1 MFAVLAALVVVQ
13 VFLDL
18 RIPEYMSD
26 ITDSIQM
33 GLPTDVIADAGIGMV
48 ACAFASLL
56 CAMTCG
62 VLGARIASSL
72 AMTLRAK
79 QFERV
84 MGLSSADISEF
95 SIPTL
100 VTRSTNDV
108 YQLQQ
113 FLARTMFIVVKAPV
127 TAVWATTKIA
137 GGSLEWTTVTAVT
150 VVTLAIIMSIVLRL
164 SIPYFKKVQWLT
176 DGVNHHTREN
186 LEGVRVIRAYNA
198 EERQTA
204 ALIAASD
211 DVLANNKKVEAIMAP
226 LHPLAGSMLNFLTI
240 AIYWI
245 GAGIITSAGTQA
257 EQMLIF
263 SDMIVYSTYAGHVI
277 VSVMMITG
285 LFRGL
290 PSMIVSARR
299 IEAVINM
306 QPSVTDGDARD
317 VPSTGSVEFRN
328 VSFRYPGSESDA
340 ISGISFKAEPGQT
353 VAVVGPT
360 GSGKSSLA
368 ALIPRLYDATSGEV
382 LVDGVD
388 VRDFA
393 QKDLRSRIG
402 FVPQSAVIFTG
413 TVRSNVAYGNPDAT
427 DEDVR
432 RALSVAQAEFVDSM
446 EDGMD
451 SMISKHG
458 RNISGGQKQ
467 RICIA
472 RAICKDPR
480 IFVFDDSFSAL
491 DYKTDRELRSALKK
505 EAAGRT
511 SIIVAQRIGTV
522 MDADRIIVLDR
533 GRVIGDGTHAE
544 LMEACPLYRDMAESQ
559 LGGDSRWRMRGRS
572 GPGATSPRTFG
583 ARSPSCSATP
593 GRSGTACC
601 CPYPWRCS
609 APSSRCSA
617 PSTCRT
623 SRTRYLMPYRT
634 PGPST
639 RT

>member
-1 MFAVLAALVVVQ
+1 MVAVLAVLVVAQ

-48 ACAFASLL
+48 TCAFASLL
-56 CAMTCG
+56 CAMICG
-62 VLGARIASSL
+62 ILAARVASSL

-113 FLARTMFIVVKAPV
+113 FLARTMFIIVKAPV
-127 TAVWATTKIA
+127 TAVWATSKIA
-137 GGSLEWTTVTAVT
+137 GGSMEWTVVTAVVVIALAVIMT
-150 VVTLAIIMSIVLRL
+150 VILRF

-198 EERQTA
+198 EAQQTA
-204 ALIAASD
+204 SLVEASD
-211 DVLANNKKVEAIMAP
+211 DVLANNKKVEAILAP
-226 LHPLAGSMLNFLTI
+226 LHPVAGSMLNFLTI

-245 GAGIITSAGTQA
+245 GAGIITAAGTQA

-263 SDMIVYSTYAGHVI
+263 SNMIVYSSYAGHVI
-277 VSVMMITG
+277 ISVMMMTG
-285 LFRGL
+285 IFRGL
-290 PSMIVSARR
+290 PGMIVSARR

-306 QPSVTDGDARD
+306 QPSVRDGDAKD
-317 VPSTGSVEFRN
+317 VPCTGSVEFRD

-340 ISGISFKAEPGQT
+340 ISGVSFKAEPGQT
-353 VAVVGPT
+353 VAIVGPT
-360 GSGKSSLA
+360 GCGKSSLA
-368 ALIPRLYDATSGEV
+368 ALIPRLYDATSGQV

-402 FVPQSAVIFTG
+402 FVPQSAIIFTG

-446 EDGMD
+446 D
-451 SMISKHG
+451 SGIDSEISKHG

-472 RAICKDPR
+472 RAICKDPM

-491 DYKTDRELRSALKK
+491 DYKTDRELRSALRR

-522 MDADRIIVLDR
+522 MDADRILVLDH
-533 GRVIGDGTHAE
+533 GKVIGDGTHSE
-544 LMEACPLYRDMAESQ
+544 LLESCPLYRDMAESQ
-559 LGGDSRWRMRGRS
+559 LGGGSRWRTLGRF
-572 GPGATSPRTFG
+572 GPRATSPRTCG
-583 ARSPSCSATP
+583 ARYRRCSTTPVRSEPACCSRYRWCCSA
-593 GRSGTACC
+593 
-601 CPYPWRCS
+601 RC
-609 APSSRCSA
+609 SRCSA
-617 PSTCRT
+617 RSTSPT
-623 SRTRYLMPYRT
+623 SPTRYPRRS
-634 PGPST
+634 PIPAP
-639 RT
+639 

>member
-1 MFAVLAALVVVQ
+1 MVAVLAVLVVAQ

-48 ACAFASLL
+48 TCAFASLL
-56 CAMTCG
+56 CAMICG
-62 VLGARIASSL
+62 ILAARVASSL

-113 FLARTMFIVVKAPV
+113 FLARTMFIIVKAPV
-127 TAVWATTKIA
+127 TAVWATSKIA
-137 GGSLEWTTVTAVT
+137 GGSMEWTVVTAVVVIALAVIMT
-150 VVTLAIIMSIVLRL
+150 VILRF

-198 EERQTA
+198 EAQQTA
-204 ALIAASD
+204 SLIEASD
-211 DVLANNKKVEAIMAP
+211 DVLANNKKVEAILAP
-226 LHPLAGSMLNFLTI
+226 LHPVAGSMLNFLTI

-245 GAGIITSAGTQA
+245 GAGIITAAGTQA

-263 SDMIVYSTYAGHVI
+263 SNMIVYSSYAGHVI
-277 VSVMMITG
+277 ISVMMMTG
-285 LFRGL
+285 IFRGL
-290 PSMIVSARR
+290 PGMIVSARR

-306 QPSVTDGDARD
+306 QPSVRDGDAKD
-317 VPSTGSVEFRN
+317 VPCTGSVEFRD

-340 ISGISFKAEPGQT
+340 ISGVSFKAEPGQT
-353 VAVVGPT
+353 VAIVGPT
-360 GSGKSSLA
+360 GCGKSSLA
-368 ALIPRLYDATSGEV
+368 ALIPRLYDATSGQV

-432 RALSVAQAEFVDSM
+432 RALSVAQAEFIDSM
-446 EDGMD
+446 EDGID
-451 SMISKHG
+451 SVISKHG

-491 DYKTDRELRSALKK
+491 DYKTDRELRSALKR

-522 MDADRIIVLDR
+522 MDADRILVLDH
-533 GRVIGDGTHAE
+533 GRVVGDGTHEE

-559 LGGDSRWRMRGRS
+559 LGGGSRWPTSAPYGR
-572 GPGATSPRTFG
+572 GATSPRGSG
-583 ARSPSCSATP
+583 ALWRRCSATP
-593 GRSGTACC
+593 ARSGPACS
-601 CPYPWRCS
+601 CPYRWSC
-609 APSSRCSA
+609 
-617 PSTCRT
+617 
-623 SRTRYLMPYRT
+623 
-634 PGPST
+634 
-639 RT
+639 

>member
-1 MFAVLAALVVVQ
+1 MVAVLAVLVVAQ

-48 ACAFASLL
+48 TCAFASLL
-56 CAMTCG
+56 CAMICG
-62 VLGARIASSL
+62 ILAARVASSL

-113 FLARTMFIVVKAPV
+113 FLARTMFIIVKAPV
-127 TAVWATTKIA
+127 TAVWATSKIA
-137 GGSLEWTTVTAVT
+137 GGSMEWTVVTAVVVIALAVIMT
-150 VVTLAIIMSIVLRL
+150 VILRF

-198 EERQTA
+198 EAQQTA
-204 ALIAASD
+204 SLVEASD
-211 DVLANNKKVEAIMAP
+211 DVLANNKKVEAILAP
-226 LHPLAGSMLNFLTI
+226 LHPVAGSMLNFLTI

-245 GAGIITSAGTQA
+245 GAGIITAAGTQA

-263 SDMIVYSTYAGHVI
+263 SNMIVYSSYAGHVI
-277 VSVMMITG
+277 ISVMMMTG
-285 LFRGL
+285 IFRGL
-290 PSMIVSARR
+290 PGMIVSARR

-306 QPSVTDGDARD
+306 QPSVRDGDAKD
-317 VPSTGSVEFRN
+317 VPCTGSVEFRD

-340 ISGISFKAEPGQT
+340 ISGVSFKAEPGQT
-353 VAVVGPT
+353 VAIVGPT
-360 GSGKSSLA
+360 GCGKSSLA
-368 ALIPRLYDATSGEV
+368 ALIPRLYDATSGQV

-446 EDGMD
+446 D
-451 SMISKHG
+451 SGIDSEISKHG

-472 RAICKDPR
+472 RAICKDPM

-491 DYKTDRELRSALKK
+491 DYKTDRELRSALRR

-522 MDADRIIVLDR
+522 MDADRILVLDH
-533 GRVIGDGTHAE
+533 GRVIGDGTHSE
-544 LMEACPLYRDMAESQ
+544 LLESCPLYRDMAESQ
-559 LGGDSRWRMRGRS
+559 LGGGSRWRTRGLY
-572 GPGATSPRTFG
+572 GPGATNPRTCG
-583 ARSPSCSATP
+583 GRCRRCSATP
-593 GRSGTACC
+593 GPSGPACC
-601 CPYPWRCS
+601 SRYRWCCS
-609 APSSRCSA
+609 ARCSRCSA
-617 PSTCRT
+617 RSTSQT
-623 SRTRYLMPYRT
+623 SPTRYP
-634 PGPST
+634 PPSPIPAP
-639 RT
+639 